1 MIHYYSLVE
10 PTEVTV
16 SLSLVLCVLSHFS
29 HVQLF
34 VTPWTVVHQDPLS
47 MEFSRQE
54 HWSGLPSPSPG
65 DLPDAEIRPP
75 SPALQADSLPS
86 EPPGSLILP
95 MLLPQ
100 VAPASLPCCRC
111 PSRKKGAAGLT
122 EKLPPGSSVGC
133 EP

>member
-54 HWSGLPSPSPG
+54 HWSGLPSPFPE
-65 DLPDAEIRPP
+65 DLRMVLESSI
-75 SPALQADSLPS
+75 S
-86 EPPGSLILP
+86 EFESQ
-95 MLLPQ
+95 Q
-100 VAPASLPCCRC
+100 VI
-111 PSRKKGAAGLT
+111 
-122 EKLPPGSSVGC
+122 
-133 EP
+133 